1 VPKANDSRTPKAP
14 GDWKEAFLE
23 ALGEHGMVTRA
34 CRDIGIGRTTAYE
47 ARRADDAFAT
57 AWADISE
64 MTLERMEAE
73 AIRRA
78 VDGVDRAVY
87 YQGEEVGLERQ
98 YSDTLLIFL
107 LKAGRPDKYR
117 ENISVRHAGGVR
129 VSVPQLDEGR
139 NRLNAV
145 VGLMGA
151 IGVLPSPD
159 ATHGHPNGN
168 GHP

>member
-1 VPKANDSRTPKAP
+1 
-14 GDWKEAFLE
+14 
-23 ALGEHGMVTRA
+23 MVTRA
-34 CRDIGIGRTTAYE
+34 ARDTGV
-47 ARRADDAFAT
+47 ARSTVYHAREQDDAFAA

-129 VSVPQLDEGR
+129 VTVPQLDEGR
-139 NRLNAV
+139 NRLSAV

-168 GHP
+168 GNGASA